1 MHLDTA
7 EGVNVCAG
15 NLVSFSCA
23 FNAVASI
30 INLEFHITP
39 DNFVQIPGT
48 TWVANVFSYCLAH
61 LHIVLISR
69 HFPNYSLLPPTF
81 TPWCLSPPR
90 PLPPP
95 LIFSCLCC
103 YDVVTIFEL
112 EWFVKCLLFCYFPLF
127 ICFVCCARFAACVF
141 VWLLHNFKQ
150 HMANKF
156 LSEFNYFTRPLTICC
171 LKCAAWSAL

>member
-95 LIFSCLCC
+95 LNFFLSLLLWCS
-103 YDVVTIFEL
+103 DNFWTGVVCKMSIVLLFPPFYL
-112 EWFVKCLLFCYFPLF
+112 FCLLRAFRGLRFCLVVAQF
-127 ICFVCCARFAACVF
+127 
-141 VWLLHNFKQ
+141 
-150 HMANKF
+150 
-156 LSEFNYFTRPLTICC
+156 
-171 LKCAAWSAL
+171 